1 MKYHDDDLCKQKIE
15 CILGF
20 LNEINE
26 IVEYP
31 RSDREQLIRTQLE
44 LALQDL
50 MYLNGELDLGEDDTH
65 S

>member
-1 MKYHDDDLCKQKIE
+1 MKFHDDKLCKQKIE

-20 LNEINE
+20 LKEINE

-31 RSDREQLIRTQLE
+31 RSDREQLIRSKLE

-50 MYLNGELDLGEDDTH
+50 QLLGNEADLGEEEH
-65 S
+65 FL

>member
-1 MKYHDDDLCKQKIE
+1 MKYHDDELCKQKIE

-50 MYLNGELDLGEDDTH
+50 MYLNLELEAGEDDTH

>member
-20 LNEINE
+20 LGEINE
-26 IVEYP
+26 IIEYP

-50 MYLNGELDLGEDDTH
+50 MYLNLELEADDEH
-65 S
+65 F